1 MNGRLVEGYLNSIK
15 EHFSNFLLERI
26 VNLQDANV
34 GAIRTPTPV
43 AHVSLR
49 LFTSQGN
56 TALHYCVTNG
66 HWHVVNMLL
75 DTKVCDV
82 CLQNNA
88 GYTGTAARRTCVSG
102 EIACRCVLHF

>member
-1 MNGRLVEGYLNSIK
+1 MNSIK

-34 GAIRTPTPV
+34 RYPTFHNPQ
-43 AHVSLR
+43 LIY
-49 LFTSQGN
+49 
-56 TALHYCVTNG
+56 YCVTNG
-66 HWHVVNMLL
+66 HWHVVTMLL

-88 GYTGTAARRTCVSG
+88 GYTGNDALN
-102 EIACRCVLHF
+102 ILF